1 MKNLDLNLDCFTY
14 QLLKVI
20 NFFRIHLT
28 HLSKGS
34 VVKNLPAMPGD
45 TGDMGLIPGQ
55 DDPLEKE
62 MATHFSILA
71 RKIPWTEA
79 PGVLQSKG
87 SKRVR
92 HG

>member
-1 MKNLDLNLDCFTY
+1 
-14 QLLKVI
+14 
-20 NFFRIHLT
+20 
-28 HLSKGS
+28 
-34 VVKNLPAMPGD
+34 
-45 TGDMGLIPGQ
+45 MGLIPGQ
-55 DDPLEKE
+55 DDTLEKE

-79 PGVLQSKG
+79 PGGLQSKG